1 MIGCDLLVERKFNN
15 SIKFKKTNNQ
25 LLKTGIIVSIGLA
38 IHNFPEGLAIRFRFW
53 SFYKIGIKPSNCHM
67 PTWYTRRDIYGS
79 THEKRRNEN
88 RKSHL
93 LCRTIRHHNRNRS
106 LLWSHHRIHI
116 YPNHI
121 LMSKLCS
128 RSHAIHRIPENLYQK
143 LTPYTMEEWQPFGN
157 ILGFLIGIFATGI

>member
-1 MIGCDLLVERKFNN
+1 MILISKMHKTTNLILDIRLVETKKSKL
-15 SIKFKKTNNQ
+15 SILT
-25 LLKTGIIVSIGLA
+25 S
-38 IHNFPEGLAIRFRFW
+38 
-53 SFYKIGIKPSNCHM
+53 
-67 PTWYTRRDIYGS
+67 TRRNIYGS
-79 THEKRRNEN
+79 THEKRRHEN

-93 LCRTIRHHNRNRS
+93 LCRTIRYHNRNRS